1 MLAANRVVTDET
13 SARKMM
19 MMFRV
24 FIADSGPRSAPAICL
39 MNLVRP
45 DYMPTAWQL
54 RAVECS
60 LSCGKLSK
68 CMWKGGAR

>member
-24 FIADSGPRSAPAICL
+24 FIADSSLLALAI
-39 MNLVRP
+39 
-45 DYMPTAWQL
+45 
-54 RAVECS
+54 
-60 LSCGKLSK
+60 
-68 CMWKGGAR
+68 

>member
-1 MLAANRVVTDET
+1 MKPALEKNDDDVPSFHYRLR
-13 SARKMM
+13 SA
-19 MMFRV
+19 
-24 FIADSGPRSAPAICL
+24 SAPAICL

-60 LSCGKLSK
+60 LS
-68 CMWKGGAR
+68 